1 MGKITEQNRRILE
14 EIKEFDE
21 KMLTGMVE
29 YTFCEE
35 LDKMIVEKGYSTQKI
50 VNQSCL
56 SKAYINKLRNRSEKK
71 ARPSRNA
78 VIDIALAL
86 DASLDETNLLLKCA
100 KYQELYTRNPAEAII
115 IWGLLKKKTGKEIRE
130 MLDERGYLNQ
140 LFFERDRK

>member
-1 MGKITEQNRRILE
+1 MGKITEENRRILE

-100 KYQELYTRNPAEAII
+100 KYQELYTRNPVEAII